1 MKRQKEIEWR
11 PGYILALEIRRS
23 GGITYDRE
31 QLREEQEGERL
42 ESEFK
47 TSKRVDNVGIVKRA
61 SKLCGSAYYAVARTC
76 AATPLGYFADAT
88 MLAKL
93 EMELAPIR
101 EEVAR
106 LNADARAAGS
116 AVRVTIGVYP
126 LELAL
131 DNEAAARR
139 IAEVVAERLVAVR
152 EALRSADPE
161 TVTSTL
167 RPCRNLERL
176 TTGIHA
182 DAVRL
187 ALEQAAELR
196 AQVGKAVKEG
206 FAPAEIA
213 EALDTGSIDNAIAL
227 FEVASED
234 ARAA

>member
-1 MKRQKEIEWR
+1 MKRQKEIAWR

-47 TSKRVDNVGIVKRA
+47 TSKRVDNVGIVRRA
-61 SKLCGSAYYAVARTC
+61 AKLCGSAYYAVARTC

-93 EMELAPIR
+93 EAELVPIR
-101 EEVAR
+101 EEAAQ
-106 LNADARAAGS
+106 LNDDARTAGS
-116 AVRVTIGVYP
+116 GVRVTIGVYP

-139 IAEVVAERLVAVR
+139 IAEIVAERLAAVR
-152 EALRSADPE
+152 DALRAADPE
-161 TVTSTL
+161 AVTSTL

-176 TTGIHA
+176 ATGIHA

-196 AQVGKAVKEG
+196 AQIGKATKEG
-206 FAPAEIA
+206 YSPEEIA
-213 EALDTGSIDNAIAL
+213 EALDTGALDNAIAL
-227 FEVASED
+227 FDQPAEEL
-234 ARAA
+234 AA